1 MLVDI
6 TKNNF
11 KSEVEDS
18 DLPVLVDIFSP
29 TCGPCRALLP
39 VLDEL
44 SNEFDGKIKFVKIN
58 SAVSQELAQ
67 MFEVRAVP
75 TLIFIDNGKIIDR
88 SIGYIKK
95 ERLRDNIN
103 KLLEF
108 LQKSEQ

>member
-1 MLVDI
+1 MVLINV
-6 TKNNF
+6 TKDNF

-18 DLPVLVDIFSP
+18 ELPVLVDIFSP

-39 VLDEL
+39 VLNEL

-75 TLIFIDNGKIIDR
+75 TLIFINNGQIIDQA
-88 SIGYIKK
+88 IGYIKK
-95 ERLRDNIN
+95 ERLRENIN

-108 LQKSEQ
+108 LQKL